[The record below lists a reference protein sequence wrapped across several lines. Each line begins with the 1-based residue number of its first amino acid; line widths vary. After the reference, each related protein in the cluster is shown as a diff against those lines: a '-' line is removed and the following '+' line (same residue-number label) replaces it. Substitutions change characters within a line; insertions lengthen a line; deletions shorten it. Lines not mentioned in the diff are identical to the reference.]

1 MTDENVVGARQMNAP
16 AGNRVLMG
24 HCIPNVGFPRAELP

>member
-24 HCIPNVGFPRAELP
+24 HCISNVLVSKSAIA